1 MKCDGISRVIK
12 IHLVGGLRC
21 ACVMFS
27 VSSLPFVLRSL
38 MIDVHFANFF
48 CQYELALLHVITETI
63 LFHFQAAA
71 VTGFTRQQIQMNL

>member
-38 MIDVHFANFF
+38 MIDVQFANFF
-48 CQYELALLHVITETI
+48 VS
-63 LFHFQAAA
+63 
-71 VTGFTRQQIQMNL
+71 MN